1 MFGSCL
7 ATYSCISLS
16 EHSTKVKCAAFFQ
29 PLLPSSFLAVI
40 DSLSNLSVRIPEF
53 LQKGETA
60 DLTCSYNL
68 GGDTLYS
75 VKWYKGRHEFYRYM
89 PHEAPQI
96 KTFPVKGMKINVS
109 TINHGQTTG

>member
-1 MFGSCL
+1 M
-7 ATYSCISLS
+7 
-16 EHSTKVKCAAFFQ
+16 
-29 PLLPSSFLAVI
+29 I

-68 GGDTLYS
+68 GGDMLYS

-89 PHEAPQI
+89 PHETPQI

-109 TINHGQTTG
+109 TMVAN

>member
-1 MFGSCL
+1 M
-7 ATYSCISLS
+7 
-16 EHSTKVKCAAFFQ
+16 
-29 PLLPSSFLAVI
+29 I
-40 DSLSNLSVRIPEF
+40 DSLSNLSVRIPSY

-89 PHEAPQI
+89 PHESPRI

-109 TINHGQTTG
+109 AITLEPTALARWLCGKRG

>member
-1 MFGSCL
+1 ML
-7 ATYSCISLS
+7 QHS
-16 EHSTKVKCAAFFQ
+16 ETHFAFF
-29 PLLPSSFLAVI
+29 LVAVI

-75 VKWYKGRHEFYRYM
+75 VKWYKDSSEFYRL
-89 PHEAPQI
+89 
-96 KTFPVKGMKINVS
+96 S
-109 TINHGQTTG
+109 L

>member
-1 MFGSCL
+1 M
-7 ATYSCISLS
+7 
-16 EHSTKVKCAAFFQ
+16 
-29 PLLPSSFLAVI
+29 I

-89 PHEAPQI
+89 PHELPQI

-109 TINHGQTTG
+109 TVTSGNLGSLPEALSFPFCHWGICTGRGV

>member
-1 MFGSCL
+1 M
-7 ATYSCISLS
+7 I
-16 EHSTKVKCAAFFQ
+16 KVD
-29 PLLPSSFLAVI
+29 LPPFPFAVI

-89 PHEAPQI
+89 PHELPQI

-109 TINHGQTTG
+109 SQVLGSAIRMSPGCVNPASWLLLAAGGGRVHAT

>member
-1 MFGSCL
+1 M
-7 ATYSCISLS
+7 
-16 EHSTKVKCAAFFQ
+16 
-29 PLLPSSFLAVI
+29 I

-89 PHEAPQI
+89 PHELPQI

-109 TINHGQTTG
+109 TVIPGSSGSLSFPFCHWGHLHWVGDLESQKYQQE

>member
-1 MFGSCL
+1 M
-7 ATYSCISLS
+7 
-16 EHSTKVKCAAFFQ
+16 
-29 PLLPSSFLAVI
+29 I

-89 PHEAPQI
+89 PHEQPQI

-109 TINHGQTTG
+109 SQVLGSAIRMSPGCVNPASWLPLAVGREFTQLRAHLCR